1 MREPEML
8 SSAKSLG
15 SFPSSP
21 FTGTG
26 GTSPVTGTG
35 GTSPVTGTGD
45 SVVKAFL
52 PSLRQGTESLANIS

>member
-21 FTGTG
+21 F
-26 GTSPVTGTG
+26 TGTG